1 MQNKERQMLKQK
13 KRVVIKIGSSS
24 LTHPETG
31 ALNLLKIE
39 RLIRLISDLRGEG
52 REVVLVSSGAIAAGR
67 QALGHTRKPDSLAQK
82 QAYAAVGQARLMMV
96 YQKIFAEYNQTAAQ
110 VLLTKDTMV
119 NAPLPMVIFRPEN
132 DEVIWSNDRFLQ
144 LTGEREH
151 LFDTKITA
159 AVPDF
164 SSRWLMEGK
173 TECPTEVRIGERRF
187 LVFGH
192 LVRTEDQGGR
202 GYLATTY
209 WVDVTDFAQVRDIYY
224 STRPVVGIL
233 TVDNYEELMK
243 GATDSARSAMRS
255 GIDERLAQWV
265 APAQGLFCRYERD
278 RYLFVFEE
286 RFLAQFQEGKFSIL
300 ETVRE
305 VVSPSGIQATLSIG
319 VGKDAETLAELFQ
332 YAALSVE
339 MALSRGGDQVV
350 VKNKF
355 NFEFYGGRTK
365 ELEKRTKVKSRVMA
379 NALGEL
385 MADASRVFVMGHKY
399 PDMDC
404 IGAAAGVCAM
414 ARKKGAPV
422 HIIKEA
428 GQNPAS
434 EMSERLGGLGEYK
447 DVFLSQQDAILLA
460 DANCLLVVVDTNR
473 PEQVVSQDL
482 LEAVHKVAVIDHH
495 RRASSY
501 IADAALNFHEP
512 YASSASELV
521 TELLQY
527 LLEPADL
534 LKTEAEALLAGM
546 VLDTKQFT
554 MRTGSRTFEA
564 AAFLRRSGAD
574 TGDVKKLFQN
584 DLEGTIAKYDIIQNA
599 KMYHEGIAVAKVDH
613 TVGRITAA
621 QAADELLN
629 ISGIDTS
636 FVLFPDQEGRV
647 ILSARSMGD
656 VNVQVVLEKLGG
668 GGNAATAGAQVPGK
682 GVDEV
687 NDMLLQAIDA
697 YLEEE

>member
-1 MQNKERQMLKQK
+1 MRKNKLSHLVEPSLRLYFLCLIVFAAVTALFSLPAAAAELAV
-13 KRVVIKIGSSS
+13 VVILYLYFRRSN
-24 LTHPETG
+24 
-31 ALNLLKIE
+31 ALRQKEILKYIE
-39 RLIRLISDLRGEG
+39 N
-52 REVVLVSSGAIAAGR
+52 V
-67 QALGHTRKPDSLAQK
+67 TCNMDSA
-82 QAYAAVGQARLMMV
+82 
-96 YQKIFAEYNQTAAQ
+96 
-110 VLLTKDTMV
+110 TKDTMV

-144 LTGEREH
+144 ITGEREH

-187 LVFGH
+187 LVYGH
-192 LVRTEDQGGR
+192 LVRTEEQGAR

-209 WVDVTDFAQVRDIYY
+209 WVDVTDFAQVRDEFYA
-224 STRPVVGIL
+224 TRPVVAIL

-243 GATDSARSAMRS
+243 GATDNAKSAMRS
-255 GIDERLAQWV
+255 EIDDRLAQWV
-265 APAQGLFCRYERD
+265 APAQGVFCRYERD
-278 RYLFVFEE
+278 RYLFLFEE
-286 RFLAQFQEGKFSIL
+286 RYLAQFQEGRFSIL
-300 ETVRE
+300 DTVRQ
-305 VVSPSGIQATLSIG
+305 VTSPSGIQATLSIG
-319 VGKDAETLAELFQ
+319 IGKDGDTFGDLFQ

-355 NFEFYGGRTK
+355 NFEFFGGRTK

-385 MADASRVFVMGHKY
+385 MADASTVFVMGHKY
-399 PDMDC
+399 PDLDC

-414 ARKKGAPV
+414 ARKKGTPV
-422 HIIKEA
+422 HIVREP
-428 GQNPAS
+428 GVNPAS
-434 EMSERLGGLGEYK
+434 EMSDRLSALPEYK
-447 DVFLSQQDAILLA
+447 DVFLSPQDAILLA
-460 DANCLLVVVDTNR
+460 DSNCLLVVVDTNR

-521 TELLQY
+521 TELSQY

-534 LKTEAEALLAGM
+534 LKIEAEALLAGIT
-546 VLDTKQFT
+546 LDTKQFT

-584 DLEGTIAKYDIIQNA
+584 DLEGTIARYDIIQTA
-599 KMYHEGIAVAKVDH
+599 RMYKDGIAVARVDH

-682 GVDEV
+682 TVDEV
-687 NDMLLQAIDA
+687 TKMLLQAIDQ
-697 YLEEE
+697 YLEDE

>member
-1 MQNKERQMLKQK
+1 MRKNK
-13 KRVVIKIGSSS
+13 
-24 LTHPETG
+24 LTH
-31 ALNLLKIE
+31 LLE
-39 RLIRLISDLRGEG
+39 PSLRLYFVFLL
-52 REVVLVSSGAIAAGR
+52 LF
-67 QALGHTRKPDSLAQK
+67 
-82 QAYAAVGQARLMMV
+82 AAVSALFSVAVAVIEAAVVAVLYLYFRRSNAQR
-96 YQKIFAEYNQTAAQ
+96 QKEIIKYIESVTCNMDTA
-110 VLLTKDTMV
+110 TKDTMV

-656 VNVQVVLEKLGG
+656 VHVQVVLEKLGG
-668 GGNAATAGAQVPGK
+668 GGHAAPAGAQVPGK

>member
-1 MQNKERQMLKQK
+1 MRKNKLTHLVEPSLRLYFLCLVVFAVITAFFSVPAAVAELAV
-13 KRVVIKIGSSS
+13 VVILYLYFRRSN
-24 LTHPETG
+24 
-31 ALNLLKIE
+31 ALRQKEILKYIE
-39 RLIRLISDLRGEG
+39 N
-52 REVVLVSSGAIAAGR
+52 V
-67 QALGHTRKPDSLAQK
+67 TCNMDSA
-82 QAYAAVGQARLMMV
+82 
-96 YQKIFAEYNQTAAQ
+96 
-110 VLLTKDTMV
+110 TKDTMV

-144 LTGEREH
+144 ITGEREH
-151 LFDTKITA
+151 LFDAKITA

-173 TECPTEVRIGERRF
+173 TECPTEVRIGDRRF

-192 LVRTEDQGGR
+192 LVRTEEQGAR

-209 WVDVTDFAQVRDIYY
+209 WVDVTDFATVRDEFYA
-224 STRPVVGIL
+224 TRPVVAIL

-243 GATDSARSAMRS
+243 GANDSAKSAMRS
-255 GIDERLAQWV
+255 EIDDRLAQWV
-265 APAQGLFCRYERD
+265 APAQGVFTRYERD
-278 RYLFVFEE
+278 RYLFLFEE

-300 ETVRE
+300 DTVRQ
-305 VVSPSGIQATLSIG
+305 VTSPSGIQATLSIG
-319 VGKDAETLAELFQ
+319 IGKDGDNLGDLFQ

-355 NFEFYGGRTK
+355 NFEFFGGRTK

-399 PDMDC
+399 PDLDC

-422 HIIKEA
+422 HIVRES

-434 EMSERLGGLGEYK
+434 EMSDRLGALPEYK
-447 DVFLSQQDAILLA
+447 DVFISAQEAMIQA

-584 DLEGTIAKYDIIQNA
+584 DLEGMIAKYDIIQNA
-599 KMYHEGIAVAKVDH
+599 KMVKAGIAVAKVDH
-613 TVGRITAA
+613 TVGRVTAA

-629 ISGIDTS
+629 ISGVDTS

-682 GVDEV
+682 TVDEV
-687 NDMLLQAIDA
+687 HQLLLQAIDQ
-697 YLEEE
+697 YLEDE

>member
-1 MQNKERQMLKQK
+1 MRKNKLSHLLEPSFRLYFVFLLLFAALDALFSLPVAVLELAV
-13 KRVVIKIGSSS
+13 VVILYLYFRRSSAARQKDILS
-24 LTHPETG
+24 Y
-31 ALNLLKIE
+31 IE
-39 RLIRLISDLRGEG
+39 NI
-52 REVVLVSSGAIAAGR
+52 
-67 QALGHTRKPDSLAQK
+67 TCNMDSA
-82 QAYAAVGQARLMMV
+82 
-96 YQKIFAEYNQTAAQ
+96 
-110 VLLTKDTMV
+110 TKDTMV

-144 LTGEREH
+144 ITGEREH
-151 LFDTKITA
+151 MFDTKITA

-173 TECPTEVRIGERRF
+173 TQCPTEVRIADRRF

-192 LVRTEDQGGR
+192 LVRTEEQGSR

-209 WVDVTDFAQVRDIYY
+209 WVDVTDFAQVRDDYY
-224 STRPVVGIL
+224 ATRPVVAIL
-233 TVDNYEELMK
+233 LVDNYEELMK
-243 GATDSARSAMRS
+243 GATDSNRSAMRS
-255 GIDERLAQWV
+255 EIDDRLAQWV

-286 RFLAQFQEGKFSIL
+286 QYLAQFQETKFSIL
-300 ETVRE
+300 ETVRQ
-305 VVSPSGIQATLSIG
+305 VSSPAGIQATLSIG
-319 VGKDAETLAELFQ
+319 IGKEADTLGELFQ
-332 YAALSVE
+332 YASLSVE

-355 NFEFYGGRTK
+355 NFEFFGGRTK

-385 MADASRVFVMGHKY
+385 MADASMVFVMGHKY
-399 PDMDC
+399 PDLDC

-422 HIIKEA
+422 YIVKEP

-434 EMSERLGGLGEYK
+434 EMADRLAETEEYK
-447 DVFLSQQDAILLA
+447 GVFLSPQDALVKA

-512 YASSASELV
+512 YASSASELA

-534 LKTEAEALLAGM
+534 LKIEAEALLAGM

-584 DLEGTIAKYDIIQNA
+584 DLEGTIAKYDIIQTA
-599 KMYHEGIAVAKVDH
+599 RMYKSGIAVAKVDH

-629 ISGIDTS
+629 ISGVDTS

-682 GVDEV
+682 TVDEV
-687 NDMLLQAIDA
+687 AGMLLRAIDQ
-697 YLEEE
+697 YLEDE

>member
-1 MQNKERQMLKQK
+1 MRKNKLTHLVEPSLRLYFLCLVVFAVITAFFSVPAAVAELAV
-13 KRVVIKIGSSS
+13 VVI
-24 LTHPETG
+24 LYLYFRRNN
-31 ALNLLKIE
+31 ALRQKEILKYIE
-39 RLIRLISDLRGEG
+39 N
-52 REVVLVSSGAIAAGR
+52 V
-67 QALGHTRKPDSLAQK
+67 TCNMDSA
-82 QAYAAVGQARLMMV
+82 
-96 YQKIFAEYNQTAAQ
+96 
-110 VLLTKDTMV
+110 TKDTMV

-144 LTGEREH
+144 ITGEREH
-151 LFDTKITA
+151 LFDAKITA

-192 LVRTEDQGGR
+192 LVRTEEQGAR

-209 WVDVTDFAQVRDIYY
+209 WVDVTDFAQVRDDFYA
-224 STRPVVGIL
+224 TRPVVAIL

-243 GATDSARSAMRS
+243 GANDSAKSAMRS
-255 GIDERLAQWV
+255 GIDDRLSQWV

-305 VVSPSGIQATLSIG
+305 VASPSGIQATLSIG
-319 VGKDAETLAELFQ
+319 IGKDAESLGELFQ

-350 VKNKF
+350 VKNRF
-355 NFEFYGGRTK
+355 NFEFFGGRTK

-385 MADASRVFVMGHKY
+385 MADASTVFVMGHKY
-399 PDMDC
+399 PDLDC

-414 ARKKGAPV
+414 ARKKGTPV
-422 HIIKEA
+422 HIVREP
-428 GQNPAS
+428 GVNPAS
-434 EMSERLGGLGEYK
+434 EMSDRLSQVPEYK
-447 DVFLSQQDAILLA
+447 DVFLSPQDAILLA
-460 DANCLLVVVDTNR
+460 DSNCLLVVVDTNR

-527 LLEPADL
+527 AMEPADL
-534 LKTEAEALLAGM
+534 LRLEAEALLAGI

-554 MRTGSRTFEA
+554 MRTGGRTFEA
-564 AAFLRRSGAD
+564 AAYLRRAGAD

-599 KMYHEGIAVAKVDH
+599 KMYRNNIAVARVDH
-613 TVGRITAA
+613 TVGRVTAA

-629 ISGIDTS
+629 IAGIDAS
-636 FVLFPDQEGRV
+636 FVLFPDGERV
-647 ILSARSMGD
+647 IISARSMGD
-656 VNVQVVLEKLGG
+656 TNVQVVLEKLGG
-668 GGNAATAGAQVPGK
+668 GGNAATAGAQVPGTLDQ
-682 GVDEV
+682 VTRDLIRSIDQYFEDE
-687 NDMLLQAIDA
+687 
-697 YLEEE
+697 

>member
-1 MQNKERQMLKQK
+1 MRKNK
-13 KRVVIKIGSSS
+13 
-24 LTHPETG
+24 LTH
-31 ALNLLKIE
+31 LLE
-39 RLIRLISDLRGEG
+39 PSLRLYFVFLL
-52 REVVLVSSGAIAAGR
+52 LF
-67 QALGHTRKPDSLAQK
+67 
-82 QAYAAVGQARLMMV
+82 AAVSALFSVAVAVIEAAVVAVLYLYFRRSNAQR
-96 YQKIFAEYNQTAAQ
+96 QKEIIKYIESVTCNMDTA
-110 VLLTKDTMV
+110 TKDTMV

-305 VVSPSGIQATLSIG
+305 VVSPSGTQATLSIG

>member
-1 MQNKERQMLKQK
+1 MRKNK
-13 KRVVIKIGSSS
+13 
-24 LTHPETG
+24 LTH
-31 ALNLLKIE
+31 LLE
-39 RLIRLISDLRGEG
+39 PSLRLYFVFLL
-52 REVVLVSSGAIAAGR
+52 LF
-67 QALGHTRKPDSLAQK
+67 
-82 QAYAAVGQARLMMV
+82 AAVSALFSVAVAVIEAAVVAVLYLYFRRSNAQR
-96 YQKIFAEYNQTAAQ
+96 QKEIIKYIESVTCNMDTA
-110 VLLTKDTMV
+110 TKDTMV

-319 VGKDAETLAELFQ
+319 VGKDADTLAELFQ

-501 IADAALNFHEP
+501 IAAAALNFHEP

>member
-1 MQNKERQMLKQK
+1 MRKNK
-13 KRVVIKIGSSS
+13 
-24 LTHPETG
+24 LTH
-31 ALNLLKIE
+31 LLE
-39 RLIRLISDLRGEG
+39 PSLRLYFVFLL
-52 REVVLVSSGAIAAGR
+52 LF
-67 QALGHTRKPDSLAQK
+67 
-82 QAYAAVGQARLMMV
+82 AAVSALFSVAVAVIEAAVVAVLYLYFRRSNAQR
-96 YQKIFAEYNQTAAQ
+96 QKEIIKYIESVTCNMDTA
-110 VLLTKDTMV
+110 TKDTMV

-173 TECPTEVRIGERRF
+173 TECPTEVRLGERRF

-319 VGKDAETLAELFQ
+319 VGKDADTLAELFQ

-339 MALSRGGDQVV
+339 MALSRGGDQAVI
-350 VKNKF
+350 KNKF

-473 PEQVVSQDL
+473 PEQVLSRDL
-482 LEAVHKVAVIDHH
+482 LESINRVAVIDHH
-495 RRASSY
+495 RRAASY
-501 IADAALNFHEP
+501 IEGATLSFHEP

-521 TELLQY
+521 TDLLQY
-527 LLEPADL
+527 ILKPEELLREEAD
-534 LKTEAEALLAGM
+534 ALLAGI
-546 VLDTKQFT
+546 VLDSKNFVS
-554 MRTGSRTFEA
+554 RTGSRTFESA
-564 AAFLRRSGAD
+564 AYLRRAGAD
-574 TGDVKKLFQN
+574 TDQVRSFFAA
-584 DLEGTIAKYDIIQNA
+584 DLPSTIARYDIIRQA
-599 KMYHEGIAVAKVDH
+599 QLYRDGIAIAVLDHPVDR
-613 TVGRITAA
+613 VTAA
-621 QAADELLN
+621 KAADELLTVA
-629 ISGIDTS
+629 GVDAS
-636 FVLFPDQEGRV
+636 FVLFPGEDGRI
-647 ILSARSMGD
+647 ILSARSVGK
-656 VNVQVVLEKLGG
+656 VNVQVILEMLGG
-668 GGNAATAGAQVPGK
+668 GGNATGAGAQVSGK
-682 GVDEV
+682 SLDEV
-687 NDMLLQAIDA
+687 CGELTTAIDK
-697 YLEEE
+697 YFETE

>member
-1 MQNKERQMLKQK
+1 MRKNK
-13 KRVVIKIGSSS
+13 
-24 LTHPETG
+24 LTH
-31 ALNLLKIE
+31 LLE
-39 RLIRLISDLRGEG
+39 PSLRLYFVFLL
-52 REVVLVSSGAIAAGR
+52 LF
-67 QALGHTRKPDSLAQK
+67 
-82 QAYAAVGQARLMMV
+82 AAVSALFSVAVAVIEAAVVAVLYLYFRRSNAQR
-96 YQKIFAEYNQTAAQ
+96 QKEIIKYIESVTCNMDTA
-110 VLLTKDTMV
+110 TKDTMV

-173 TECPTEVRIGERRF
+173 TECPTEVRLGERRF

-319 VGKDAETLAELFQ
+319 IGKDADTLAELFQ

-434 EMSERLGGLGEYK
+434 EMSERLGALPEYK

-534 LKTEAEALLAGM
+534 FKTEAEALLAGM

-697 YLEEE
+697 YL

>member
-1 MQNKERQMLKQK
+1 MRKNK
-13 KRVVIKIGSSS
+13 
-24 LTHPETG
+24 LTH
-31 ALNLLKIE
+31 LLE
-39 RLIRLISDLRGEG
+39 PSLRLYFVFLL
-52 REVVLVSSGAIAAGR
+52 LF
-67 QALGHTRKPDSLAQK
+67 
-82 QAYAAVGQARLMMV
+82 AAVSALFSVAVAVIEAAVVAVLYLYFRRSNAQR
-96 YQKIFAEYNQTAAQ
+96 QKEIIKYIESVTCNMDTA
-110 VLLTKDTMV
+110 TKDTMV

-173 TECPTEVRIGERRF
+173 TECPTEVRLGERRF

-202 GYLATTY
+202 GYLATTS

-319 VGKDAETLAELFQ
+319 VGKDADTLAELFQ

-584 DLEGTIAKYDIIQNA
+584 DLEGTIAKYDIIQNT

>member
-1 MQNKERQMLKQK
+1 MRKNK
-13 KRVVIKIGSSS
+13 
-24 LTHPETG
+24 LTH
-31 ALNLLKIE
+31 LLE
-39 RLIRLISDLRGEG
+39 PSLRLYFVFLL
-52 REVVLVSSGAIAAGR
+52 LF
-67 QALGHTRKPDSLAQK
+67 
-82 QAYAAVGQARLMMV
+82 AAVSALFSVAVAVIEAAVVAVLYLYFRRSNAQR
-96 YQKIFAEYNQTAAQ
+96 QKEIIKYIESVTCNMDTA
-110 VLLTKDTMV
+110 TKDTMV

-173 TECPTEVRIGERRF
+173 TECPTEVRLGERRF

-255 GIDERLAQWV
+255 GIDVRLAQWV

-319 VGKDAETLAELFQ
+319 VGKDADTLAELFQ

>member
-1 MQNKERQMLKQK
+1 MRKNK
-13 KRVVIKIGSSS
+13 
-24 LTHPETG
+24 LTH
-31 ALNLLKIE
+31 LLE
-39 RLIRLISDLRGEG
+39 PSLRLYFVFLL
-52 REVVLVSSGAIAAGR
+52 LF
-67 QALGHTRKPDSLAQK
+67 
-82 QAYAAVGQARLMMV
+82 AAVSALFSVVVAVIEAAVVAVLYLYFRRSNAQR
-96 YQKIFAEYNQTAAQ
+96 QKEIIKYIESVTCNMDTA
-110 VLLTKDTMV
+110 TKDTMV

-173 TECPTEVRIGERRF
+173 TECPTEVRLGERRF

-319 VGKDAETLAELFQ
+319 VGKDADTLAELFQ

-473 PEQVVSQDL
+473 PEQVSAEEL
-482 LEAVHKVAVIDHH
+482 LLSCNKVAVIDHH
-495 RRASSY
+495 RRAATY
-501 IADAALNFHEP
+501 IEGAAFNFHEP

-521 TELLQY
+521 TELISY
-527 LLEPADL
+527 LMDPADL
-534 LKTEAEALLAGM
+534 LKGEAEALMAGLM
-546 VLDTKQFT
+546 LDTKNFT
-554 MRTGSRTFEA
+554 MRTGARTFEA
-564 AAFLRRSGAD
+564 AAFLRQAGGD
-574 TGDVKKLFQN
+574 TGEVKKLFQN
-584 DLEGTIAKYDIIQNA
+584 DLSDTIAKYGIIQNA
-599 KMYHEGIAVAKVDH
+599 RMYRQDIAIAPVDH
-613 TVGRITAA
+613 TVNRVTAA

-629 ISGIDTS
+629 IEGINTS
-636 FVLFPDQEGRV
+636 FVLYPDSKGQV
-647 ILSARSMGD
+647 ILSARSLNET
-656 VNVQVVLEKLGG
+656 NVQVIVEALGG
-668 GGNAATAGAQVPGK
+668 GGNGSAAGAQITGK
-682 GVDEV
+682 TVEEV
-687 NDMLLQAIDA
+687 YRQLLAAIDS
-697 YLEEE
+697 YFDGQEEDGPEEK

>member
-1 MQNKERQMLKQK
+1 MRKNK
-13 KRVVIKIGSSS
+13 
-24 LTHPETG
+24 LTH
-31 ALNLLKIE
+31 LLE
-39 RLIRLISDLRGEG
+39 PSLRLYFVFLL
-52 REVVLVSSGAIAAGR
+52 LF
-67 QALGHTRKPDSLAQK
+67 
-82 QAYAAVGQARLMMV
+82 AAVSALFSVAVAVIEAAVVAVLYLYFRRSNAQR
-96 YQKIFAEYNQTAAQ
+96 QKEIIKYIESVTCNMDTA
-110 VLLTKDTMV
+110 TKDTMV

-173 TECPTEVRIGERRF
+173 TECPTEVRLGERRF

-319 VGKDAETLAELFQ
+319 VGKDADTLAELFQ

-404 IGAAAGVCAM
+404 IGAATGVCAM